1 MPQARKGGPGVDF
14 PGVGCGL
21 VIQRADGRVLLC
33 KRLKAPEAGFWNIVG
48 GKVDLMEP
56 SAEAAR
62 REAEE
67 ESGLKIG
74 AVDFLC
80 VAEEVIPADGQH
92 WVSLIYVTR
101 DFTGEATLTEPDKLS
116 EIGWF
121 DLNDLPQPL
130 SAFSAKAFAALAA
143 Q

>member
-1 MPQARKGGPGVDF
+1 MTSKPGVDF

-48 GKVDLMEP
+48 GKVDLMER
-56 SAEAAR
+56 SIDAAR

-80 VAEEVIPADGQH
+80 LAEEIIPGDGQH

-101 DFTGEATLTEPDKLS
+101 DFTGEPSLTEPDKLS

-121 DLNDLPQPL
+121 ALDNLPQPL
-130 SAFSAKAFAALAA
+130 SAFSAKAFPAMNG
-143 Q
+143 

>member
-1 MPQARKGGPGVDF
+1 MKPGVDF

-21 VIQRADGRVLLC
+21 VVQRADGRVLLC

-48 GKVDLMEP
+48 GKVDLMER
-56 SAEAAR
+56 SIDAAR

-74 AVDFLC
+74 AVDLLC
-80 VAEEVIPADGQH
+80 LAEEIIPADGQH

-101 DFTGEATLTEPDKLS
+101 DFTGEPTLTEPDKLS

-121 DLNDLPQPL
+121 ALDDLPQPL
-130 SAFSAKAFAALAA
+130 SAFSAKAFTAMNG
-143 Q
+143 